1 MNPKTPRA
9 IALWIAVI
17 FTLLVTVCFIFFFRL
32 LKNESIN
39 IAIVS
44 VLVLIGGLVSF
55 IITLKLIEKFLY
67 QKIKIIYKNIH
78 TFKSQ
83 IEKKPNIILREDV
96 LHDVESEVSQWVEE
110 KIKVVKQLKETD
122 TFRKEYIGNLAHEL
136 KTPLFGIQGYLE
148 TLMDDDLEDKERV
161 QLFISKANR
170 QADRLSELILDL
182 DMITKLESGAMPL
195 NQEKFDLI
203 VLVQKVMTDLEDYG
217 QTKNIRL
224 FLKEGSPRQ
233 LMVFGDASKIEQ
245 VLTNLISNSIHYGQV
260 GGEVKIRFYDM
271 EEHILCEVA
280 DNGIGIAKE
289 HLPRIFERF
298 YRVDKS
304 RSRHDGGS
312 GLGLAICKHIIEA
325 HQETLT
331 VRSTEGIGSTFAF
344 TLRKA

>member
-1 MNPKTPRA
+1 MNPRTPRA
-9 IALWIAVI
+9 IALWIAAVI
-17 FTLLVTVCFIFFFRL
+17 TLFVSACFILFFQFKKNEFIHIGVVALLVL
-32 LKNESIN
+32 L
-39 IAIVS
+39 
-44 VLVLIGGLVSF
+44 GGFLSF
-55 IITLKLIEKFLY
+55 WITLRFIEKFLY

-83 IEKKPNIILREDV
+83 TERKPNIIMSEDI
-96 LHDVESEVSQWVEE
+96 LHDIESEVSQWVED
-110 KIKVVKQLKETD
+110 KIKEVKQLKETD

-148 TLMDDDLEDKERV
+148 TLMDDDLDDKERV
-161 QLFISKANR
+161 KLFVSKANR
-170 QADRLSELILDL
+170 QADRLSELIIDL

-195 NQEKFDLI
+195 NQQKFDLI
-203 VLVQKVMTDLEDYG
+203 ALVQKVMTDLEDYG
-217 QTKNIRL
+217 ASKSIRL
-224 FLKEGSPRQ
+224 FLKEGSPKQ
-233 LMVFGDASKIEQ
+233 LMVHGDASKIEQ
-245 VLTNLISNSIHYGQV
+245 VLTNLISNSIHYGQE
-260 GGEVKIRFYDM
+260 GGEVKMRFYDM

-280 DNGIGIAKE
+280 DDGIGIAKE
-289 HLPRIFERF
+289 HLPRVFERF

-325 HQETLT
+325 HHETLT